1 MAATNQRNRSGGQ
14 KVSSPRQSTA
24 KKAVSQV
31 SHTMSD
37 MRDEVAGYVSQGQE
51 QLREMTRDHEARTVI
66 VALAAGFGVGLLI
79 GGALASSHRRPRSWS
94 DRITAEGIG
103 RKFLDR
109 VESMIP
115 EAVAEHFKR

>member
-1 MAATNQRNRSGGQ
+1 MAD
-14 KVSSPRQSTA
+14 V
-24 KKAVSQV
+24 
-31 SHTMSD
+31 
-37 MRDEVAGYVSQGQE
+37 RDEVTGYVSQGADQV
-51 QLREMTRDHEARTVI
+51 REITRDREGRAVI

-79 GGALASSHRRPRSWS
+79 GGAISSSQRRPRGWS

-115 EAVAEHFKR
+115 EALSERFSR